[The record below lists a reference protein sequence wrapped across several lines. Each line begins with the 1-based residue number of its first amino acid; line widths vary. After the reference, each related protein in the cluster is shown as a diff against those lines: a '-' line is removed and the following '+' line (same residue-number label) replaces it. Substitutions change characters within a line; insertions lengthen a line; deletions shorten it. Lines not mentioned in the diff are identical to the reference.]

1 MKKLRIVEQNFLT
14 LEEGCNKYLDNCRS
28 RNLREGTI
36 NHYRQSCVQFAKF
49 FDIPVRTLQDWEQER
64 RVPPPYVPGMMLR
77 ILKHEFVGKSKKRTD
92 KGADN
97 SANQGEKVR
106 KGAGE

>member
-1 MKKLRIVEQNFLT
+1 MEVSIAEIRKST
-14 LEEGCNKYLDNCRS
+14 GMS
-28 RNLREGTI
+28 
-36 NHYRQSCVQFAKF
+36 QSEFAKF
-49 FDIPVRTLQDWEQER
+49 FDIPVRTLQDWEQGR

>member
-1 MKKLRIVEQNFLT
+1 MEVSIAEIRKST
-14 LEEGCNKYLDNCRS
+14 GMS
-28 RNLREGTI
+28 
-36 NHYRQSCVQFAKF
+36 QSEFAKF

-77 ILKHEFVGKSKKRTD
+77 ILKHEFYRKSKKRTD

>member
-1 MKKLRIVEQNFLT
+1 MEVSIAEIRKT
-14 LEEGCNKYLDNCRS
+14 TGMS
-28 RNLREGTI
+28 
-36 NHYRQSCVQFAKF
+36 QSAFAKF

>member
-1 MKKLRIVEQNFLT
+1 MEVSIAEIRKT
-14 LEEGCNKYLDNCRS
+14 TGMS
-28 RNLREGTI
+28 
-36 NHYRQSCVQFAKF
+36 QSAFAKF
-49 FDIPVRTLQDWEQER
+49 FDIPVRTLQDWEQGR

>member
-1 MKKLRIVEQNFLT
+1 MEVSIAEIRKST
-14 LEEGCNKYLDNCRS
+14 GMS
-28 RNLREGTI
+28 
-36 NHYRQSCVQFAKF
+36 QSEFAKF